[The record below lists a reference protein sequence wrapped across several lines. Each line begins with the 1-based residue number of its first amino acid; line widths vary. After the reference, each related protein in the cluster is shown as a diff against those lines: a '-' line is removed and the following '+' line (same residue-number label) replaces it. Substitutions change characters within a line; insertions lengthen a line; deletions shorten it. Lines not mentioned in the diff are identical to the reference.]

1 MNTTMKSPDDAYPTF
16 DQLSKE
22 EQTRK
27 TVLETQKPKDKTRDF
42 GSWAQND
49 ITDKLTEQESKSE
62 MAQDHAIIDSLTSEI
77 QDVIKAKKNPY
88 RESKTSSIP
97 LESKPRRGI
106 PKDHAGENAPTENT
120 LKLNI
125 DIVLESSPMASPDQ
139 SKSPSP
145 PLMASKLHLSDS

>member
-1 MNTTMKSPDDAYPTF
+1 
-16 DQLSKE
+16 
-22 EQTRK
+22 
-27 TVLETQKPKDKTRDF
+27 VLETQKPKDKTRDF

-62 MAQDHAIIDSLTSEI
+62 MAQDHAIVDSLTSEI
-77 QDVIKAKKNPY
+77 QDVIKSNKNPY
-88 RESKTSSIP
+88 KESKTSSIP
-97 LESKPRRGI
+97 LTPITRESKPRQEI
-106 PKDHAGENAPTENT
+106 PIDHAAENL

-125 DIVLESSPMASPDQ
+125 DIVLDSSPMASPDQ